1 MLTSYSKSFI
11 STLGQTKYIFC
22 TVWQS
27 VVIWPS
33 LIQKLFM
40 KTYFRVGGKFQKK
53 RIFQMTSVKAFHRL
67 NQNIMKLIQLTQA
80 NLTQTVSYTQ
90 SEKGL
95 LF

>member
-1 MLTSYSKSFI
+1 MSQKNI
-11 STLGQTKYIFC
+11 YIC
-22 TVWQS
+22 TVWQW

-40 KTYFRVGGKFQKK
+40 KTYFRVGGKFRKK
-53 RIFQMTSVKAFHRL
+53 RIFQMASGKAFHRL

-90 SEKGL
+90 SKKGL